1 MPSYIGLY
9 YPFIHFKDD
18 WWLKLAALYW
28 DKMGRIVPTEY
39 GTRDSETV
47 KRLADELGFI
57 ENFAPGAETKDLGE
71 RFLALLQQHEA
82 KLRARYGVSQS
93 DQWQEDPITKAA
105 APPGSDAKFAYIFYE
120 KMWPELQD
128 ALVNTGLA
136 QPERAGDPRW
146 VGMHPRVASVYM
158 TALAEE
164 IAANRGLHPT
174 TDECLAHVAVS
185 GATLE
190 RLAQALL
197 EDVKLTGPASTQ
209 HEIEVQMATVALES
223 VIPRNIKSVPVEK
236 IISLRKKHPA
246 ALATF
251 QDYLNGLVAEMRQ
264 LQEVKDAPALKTHL
278 EAEYEKKLKP
288 ELDALRARLRSLQ
301 VDAVTGAFNMQF
313 SIPPLAA
320 TGATAL
326 GLDVNPL
333 LALGG
338 GFALGLIPVLRDKQK
353 QAREAV
359 KSSPAAWLMRAE
371 ENLKPATLSSWVR
384 TSARQ
389 FILGV

>member
-57 ENFAPGAETKDLGE
+57 ENFAPGAETTDLGE

-93 DQWQEDPITKAA
+93 DQWQEDPITRAA
-105 APPGSDAKFAYIFYE
+105 APPGSDTRLAYVFYE
-120 KMWPELQD
+120 KMSSRLQD
-128 ALVNTGLA
+128 AFLNTGLA

-146 VGMHPRVASVYM
+146 VGMHPRMASVYM

-197 EDVKLTGPASTQ
+197 GDVKLTGPASTQ

-236 IISLRKKHPA
+236 IISLRKNHPA
-246 ALATF
+246 ALAAF
-251 QDYLNGLVAEMRQ
+251 QVYLNGLVAEMRQ
-264 LQEVKDAPALKTHL
+264 LQEVKDASALKAHL
-278 EAEYEKKLKP
+278 EVEYEKKLKP
-288 ELDALRARLRSLQ
+288 ELDELRKQLKSLQ
-301 VDAVTGAFNMQF
+301 IDAVTGAFNMQF

-320 TGATAL
+320 TGAAAL

-333 LALGG
+333 LAVGG
-338 GFALGLIPVLRDKQK
+338 GLALGLIPVIRDKQK
-353 QAREAV
+353 QAREAL

-371 ENLKPATLSSWVR
+371 ENLKPATLSSWVSK
-384 TSARQ
+384 SARQ